1 MASLPFRWVAVI
13 GLAALAPVA
22 AFYLGRSEGTVAL
35 SAVCVALIAASV
47 YVMLGP
53 ARGTAH

>member
-1 MASLPFRWVAVI
+1 MASLPFRWVAAIALV
-13 GLAALAPVA
+13 ALAPVA
-22 AFYLGRSEGTVAL
+22 AFYLCRGETVVAL

-53 ARGTAH
+53 ARAPAH